1 MSRNSEVRLRGNF
14 LEKVES
20 RMKKQ
25 ELVGPVLKGKLTVP
39 KRRSI
44 LFAVFTPS
52 LPSLPHA
59 SVEQAQKSVG
69 DISKI

>member
-1 MSRNSEVRLRGNF
+1 
-14 LEKVES
+14 
-20 RMKKQ
+20 MKKQ